1 MQILVGF
8 YMEIIRT
15 KDSFS
20 LGNVELYWARRRDI
34 VISVFPTLMWTVNL
48 TVNMQRGW
56 QTPQQR
62 FYRIWLAGQA
72 IVDAAVALTS
82 YAP

>member
-1 MQILVGF
+1 
-8 YMEIIRT
+8 MELIRT

-20 LGNVELYWARRRDI
+20 LGDMDSYWARRRDI
-34 VISVFPTLMWTVNL
+34 VISVFATLIWTVNL
-48 TVNMQRGW
+48 TVNMQRG
-56 QTPQQR
+56 QETPQQH

-82 YAP
+82 KLMLHR